1 LKDGKLIEMLKYLV
15 VFIIIAGVSIG
26 AGKDCETALLEQ
38 FLIPINEKLTILA
51 VPEESI
57 SCVVNTIS
65 LATLQQ
71 AKAKVDNNTTLVNQ
85 RNITAYAKE
94 IQRQIELVSGKKINL
109 WIADYPSQI
118 PLVGSGKSIAAGQTI
133 PVLLQQTTM
142 GKNGLV
148 ASIRVD
154 NINPPWMGIK
164 PPFDIEN
171 NGIADYDTM
180 EVLKKVSVIK
190 VNSLKLIA

>member
-1 LKDGKLIEMLKYLV
+1 MLKYLV

>member
-1 LKDGKLIEMLKYLV
+1 MKDGKLIEMLKYLV